1 MLVVKE
7 ILKTTVTDGFPQ
19 RLQRWRAG
27 GAASYLSVT
36 NSHSCANR
44 VENCTVEFGV
54 HSMGSLFVTFLKCKV

>member
-7 ILKTTVTDGFPQ
+7 ILKTTVTDGLPQ
-19 RLQRWRAG
+19 RLQRWCAG

-44 VENCTVEFGV
+44 VENCTTESGV
-54 HSMGSLFVTFLKCKV
+54 HSMGSLFVAF